1 MDLTALDY
9 RNFDKH
15 INKMYYYTMPD
26 NNYYKTIF
34 VKRNPFNNELQP
46 LISNEIY
53 GVPPDGMEPISPL
66 LLNRLMR
73 VPNLSNNYF

>member
-1 MDLTALDY
+1 MELTSLDY

-26 NNYYKTIF
+26 KNYYKTIF
-34 VKRNPFNNELQP
+34 VKRNPFSNELMP
-46 LISNEIY
+46 LVSNQIF